1 MDINLY
7 QSEIQKLIQDIQES
21 RGKDPKRTIASCK
34 ELEQYGL
41 SRNDNALIGF
51 SRFSLGE
58 TYYLMNDTTSFYRE
72 MVMCLE
78 PLKAIKEW
86 GYLTMANNMLGIM
99 SLNRG
104 NAPFAMDYY
113 MQAIHY
119 CQEYGLPD
127 LEWVVHMNLGNL
139 YLNIGDPDSAI
150 ESFEKGYQY
159 INNHPQSEN
168 YITTLTAAC
177 VGLGK
182 AYLDMGEVNVA
193 DEFNHRLLRECM
205 PRLVPMEKLVVYCFQ
220 ARLYREQNRMEE
232 CRNCISLVRENFNE
246 EVPILDVFDD
256 FYDYLKMLLEIKL
269 YDEFLEVLKLMEA
282 PTKRS
287 GIRNLNKKILI
298 LQMKRYREIG
308 DEASYARGAKAYFEL
323 DQLMDQ
329 ETGMMIAN
337 TIELR
342 SRLNELAHITREVE
356 NANRAL
362 QMKSETDALTGMNN
376 RLKLSEYADESFV
389 RAVKNHAGYAIE
401 ILDIDYFKEYN
412 DNYGHQDGDRC
423 IRFVA
428 NSIMTLQA
436 HEGVFCARYGG
447 DEFVI
452 IYEGYNDEEVFA
464 IAKELKDRIVS
475 SAYEHKYTK
484 LNQKILTVS
493 QGIFWSMPQ
502 KGQSPWNYLHAADAL
517 LYKVKKKSRNSIML
531 GHRIDGVNDD
541 VMTEEGEL

>member
-1 MDINLY
+1 MDIGLY
-7 QSEIQKLIQDIQES
+7 RSEIQKLIQDIQES

-41 SRNDNALIGF
+41 SQNDNALIGF
-51 SRFSLGE
+51 ARFSLGE

-72 MVMCLE
+72 MIMCLE

-119 CQEYGLPD
+119 CQEYRLPD
-127 LEWVVHMNLGNL
+127 LEWVVNMNLGNL

-150 ESFEKGYQY
+150 LNFEKGYDY
-159 INNHPQSEN
+159 INSHPHSEN
-168 YITTLTAAC
+168 HISTLTAAC

-182 AYLDMGEVNVA
+182 AYLEMGQVNVA

-205 PRLVPMEKLVVYCFQ
+205 PKLIPMEKLVVYCFE
-220 ARLYREQNRMEE
+220 ARLYSEQNRMDDCYE
-232 CRNCISLVRENFNE
+232 CIRLIKENFNE
-246 EVPILDVFDD
+246 EVPVLDVFDD
-256 FYDYLKMLLEIKL
+256 FYDYLKMLLQMEL
-269 YDEFLEVLKLMEA
+269 YDEFLEISNLMEG

-287 GIRNLNKKILI
+287 GVRNLEKKL
-298 LQMKRYREIG
+298 LVLKLKRFKAVG
-308 DEASYARGAKAYFEL
+308 DEASYTKAAVHFFEL

-342 SRLNELAHITREVE
+342 SRLNELTTITKEVE
-356 NANRAL
+356 IANRAL

-389 RAVKNHAGYAIE
+389 RAMKNRAGYAIE
-401 ILDIDYFKEYN
+401 ILDIDYFKEFN
-412 DNYGHQDGDRC
+412 DNYGHQAGDSC
-423 IRFVA
+423 IKFVA
-428 NSIMTLQA
+428 NSIMSLQA
-436 HEGVFCARYGG
+436 HDGVFCARYGG

-452 IYEGYNDEEVFA
+452 IYEGYTQEEVFEMA
-464 IAKELKDRIVS
+464 RELKQIIVS
-475 SAYEHKYTK
+475 SKYEHRYSKVP
-484 LNQKILTVS
+484 LKILTIS
-493 QGIFWSMPQ
+493 QGIFWSVPES
-502 KGQSPWNYLHAADAL
+502 GQSPWNYLHAADTL

-531 GHRIDGVNDD
+531 GHSMDVDNED
-541 VMTEEGEL
+541 VMTEDGE

>member
-7 QSEIQKLIQDIQES
+7 RSEIQKLIQDIQES

-41 SRNDNALIGF
+41 SEGDNALIGF
-51 SRFSLGE
+51 ARFSLGE
-58 TYYLMNDTTSFYRE
+58 TYYLMNDTNNFYRE

-119 CQEYGLPD
+119 CQEYQLPD

-150 ESFEKGYQY
+150 ESFENGYQY
-159 INNHPQSEN
+159 INNHPNSEN

-193 DEFNHRLLRECM
+193 DEFNHRLIRECM
-205 PRLVPMEKLVVYCFQ
+205 PRLIPMEKLVVYCFQ

-232 CRNCISLVRENFNE
+232 CKDCIALIKENFNE
-246 EVPILDVFDD
+246 EVPVLDVFDD

-269 YDEFLEVLKLMEA
+269 YDEFLSVLELMKTL
-282 PTKRS
+282 TKRT
-287 GIRNLNKKILI
+287 GIRNFHKKLLI
-298 LQMKRYREIG
+298 LEMKRYKEIN
-308 DEASYARGAKAYFEL
+308 DDASYAKGAKAYFEL

-329 ETGMMIAN
+329 EAGMMIAN

-342 SRLNELAHITREVE
+342 SRLNELANITREVE

-376 RLKLSEYADESFV
+376 RLKLSEYADEAFV
-389 RAVKNHAGYAIE
+389 RSIRNHKGFAIE

-428 NSIMTLQA
+428 NSIMALQS

-447 DEFVI
+447 DEFVV
-452 IYEGYNDEEVFA
+452 IYEGYSDEEVFA
-464 IAKELKDRIVS
+464 IAKELKNSIVK
-475 SAYEHKYTK
+475 ARYEHKYTQ
-484 LNQKILTVS
+484 LPDKILTIS
-493 QGIFWSMPQ
+493 QGIYWSMPQ

-531 GHRIDGVNDD
+531 GHKIDGVDD
-541 VMTEEGEL
+541 EVLTEEGEA

>member
-1 MDINLY
+1 MDISLY

-58 TYYLMNDTTSFYRE
+58 TYYLMNDTTNFYRE
-72 MVMCLE
+72 MIMCLE

-119 CQEYGLPD
+119 CQEYQLPD

-150 ESFEKGYQY
+150 ESFEVGYQY
-159 INNHPQSEN
+159 INNHPHKDN
-168 YITTLTAAC
+168 YISTLTAAC
-177 VGLGK
+177 IGLGK
-182 AYLDMGEVNVA
+182 AYLQMNEVNVA

-205 PRLVPMEKLVVYCFQ
+205 PKLVPMEKLVVYCFE
-220 ARLYREQNRMEE
+220 ARLYNEQGRKDECLDCIKQIRE
-232 CRNCISLVRENFNE
+232 SFNE

-256 FYDYLKMLLEIKL
+256 FYDYLKMLLEIQR
-269 YDEFLEVLKLMEA
+269 YDDFSEMLLLMEGS
-282 PTKRS
+282 TKHT
-287 GIRNLNKKILI
+287 GIRNLEKKL
-298 LQMKRYREIG
+298 LVLKLKRYKAIG
-308 DEASYARGAKAYFEL
+308 DLESYQQAAVKFFEL

-342 SRLNELAHITREVE
+342 SRLNELANITREVE

-376 RLKLSEYADESFV
+376 RLKLSEYADEAFLRSM
-389 RAVKNHAGYAIE
+389 NHQKGFAIE
-401 ILDIDYFKEYN
+401 IMDIDYFKEYN

-423 IRFVA
+423 IKFVA
-428 NSIMTLQA
+428 KCIMALQA

-452 IYEGYNDEEVFA
+452 IYEGYTDKEVFD
-464 IAKELKDRIVS
+464 IAKELKESILKNEF
-475 SAYEHKYTK
+475 EHKYSK
-484 LNQKILTVS
+484 VDLKILTVS
-493 QGIFWSMPQ
+493 QGIFWSIPER
-502 KGQSPWNYLHAADAL
+502 GQSPWNYLHAADTL

-531 GHRIDGVNDD
+531 GHKLDGIDDEII
-541 VMTEEGEL
+541 TEEGEV

>member
-41 SRNDNALIGF
+41 SKNDNALIGF
-51 SRFSLGE
+51 ARFSLGE

-119 CQEYGLPD
+119 CQEYQLPD

-150 ESFEKGYQY
+150 ESFENGYQY
-159 INNHPQSEN
+159 IINHPHSEN
-168 YITTLTAAC
+168 YFTTLTAAC

-193 DEFNHRLLRECM
+193 DEFNHRLIRECM
-205 PRLVPMEKLVVYCFQ
+205 PRLIPMEKLVVYCFQ

-232 CRNCISLVRENFNE
+232 CKECIALVKENFNE
-246 EVPILDVFDD
+246 EVPVLDVFDD
-256 FYDYLKMLLEIKL
+256 FYDYLKMLLDIKL
-269 YDEFLEVLKLMEA
+269 YDEFLSVMELMKIL
-282 PTKRS
+282 TKRT
-287 GIRNLNKKILI
+287 GIRNFHKKLLI
-298 LQMKRYREIG
+298 LEMKRYREIK
-308 DEASYARGAKAYFEL
+308 DEASYSKGAKAYFEL

-329 ETGMMIAN
+329 EAGMMIAN

-342 SRLNELAHITREVE
+342 SRLNELANITREVE

-376 RLKLSEYADESFV
+376 RLKLSEYADEAFV
-389 RAVKNHAGYAIE
+389 RSIQSRRGFAIE

-428 NSIMTLQA
+428 NAIMALQA

-447 DEFVI
+447 DEFVV
-452 IYEGYNDEEVFA
+452 IYEGYSDEEVFA
-464 IAKELKDRIVS
+464 IAKELKNSIVK
-475 SAYEHKYTK
+475 ARYEHKYTQ
-484 LNQKILTVS
+484 LPDKILTIS
-493 QGIFWSMPQ
+493 QGIYWSMPQ

-531 GHRIDGVNDD
+531 GHKIDGVDDD
-541 VMTEEGEL
+541 VLTEEGEA